1 MIRNLDTIIDGA
13 NAYFTAKNAIRDET
27 LARSRRLIRY
37 CANSI
42 RATHRHEYDQAGKL
56 LAEAREAAAL
66 MCSEARTY
74 PDVYFA
80 GYLQDAMKELA
91 EAAITLA
98 LVTEDRIPEPDELG
112 VEVAAYLNGLGEAIG
127 EMRRFALDSMRRDEI
142 SEAER
147 ILQMMEDVYSQLVAI
162 DYPDS
167 LTRGLRRT
175 TDMVRGVTE
184 RTRGD
189 LTLTV
194 RQERLSRELRAFQMR
209 LGADGASEDGA

>member
-1 MIRNLDTIIDGA
+1 MIANLETIIEQA
-13 NAYFTAKNAIRDET
+13 RESLTRKNEVRDIT
-27 LARSRRLIRY
+27 LRRSRSLIRF

-42 RATHRHEYDQAGKL
+42 RATHRHEYDTANEL
-56 LAEAREAAAL
+56 LAEAKAAAQV
-66 MCSEARTY
+66 MCGEAKVY

-98 LVTEDRIPEPDELG
+98 LVTQETIPTPEELHVEP
-112 VEVAAYLNGLGEAIG
+112 AAYLNGLGEAIG
-127 EMRRFALDSMRRDEI
+127 EMRRFALDSMRRDDTA
-142 SEAER
+142 EAER
-147 ILQMMEDVYSQLVAI
+147 LLHLMDDVYSQLVTI
-162 DYPDS
+162 DFPDS

-189 LTLTV
+189 LTTTV
-194 RQERLSRELRAFQMR
+194 RQERLRAELRAF
-209 LGADGASEDGA
+209 EDHLSTLKTQ

>member
-1 MIRNLDTIIDGA
+1 MISNLDSIIDQA
-13 NAYFTAKNAIRDET
+13 NAYFTSKNALRDET
-27 LARSRRLIRY
+27 LQRSRSLIRF

-42 RATHRHEYDQAGKL
+42 RATHRHEYEQAREL
-56 LAEAREAAAL
+56 LAEAREAADL
-66 MCSEARTY
+66 MCREARVY
-74 PDVYFA
+74 PDIYHA
-80 GYLQDAMKELA
+80 GYTQDAMKELA

-98 LVTEDRIPEPDELG
+98 LVTADRIPEPQELG

-127 EMRRFALDSMRRDEI
+127 EMRRFALDSLRRDEI
-142 SEAER
+142 AEAER
-147 ILQMMEDVYSQLVAI
+147 ILQMMDDVYSQLVAI

-194 RQERLSRELRAFQMR
+194 RQERLSKELRAFQAR
-209 LGADGASEDGA
+209 LGVDDPAQDGA

>member
-1 MIRNLDTIIDGA
+1 VISNLDSIIDQA
-13 NAYFTAKNAIRDET
+13 NAYFTSKNALRDET
-27 LARSRRLIRY
+27 LQRSRSLIRF

-42 RATHRHEYDQAGKL
+42 RATHRHEYEQAREL
-56 LAEAREAAAL
+56 LAEAREAADL
-66 MCSEARTY
+66 MCREARVY
-74 PDVYFA
+74 PDIYHA
-80 GYLQDAMKELA
+80 GYTQDAMKELA

-98 LVTEDRIPEPDELG
+98 LVTADRIPEPQELG

-127 EMRRFALDSMRRDEI
+127 EMRRFALDSLRRDEI
-142 SEAER
+142 AEAER
-147 ILQMMEDVYSQLVAI
+147 ILQMMDDVYSQLVAI

-194 RQERLSRELRAFQMR
+194 RQERLSKELRAFQAR
-209 LGADGASEDGA
+209 LGVDDPAQDGA

>member
-1 MIRNLDTIIDGA
+1 MISNLDSIIDQA
-13 NAYFTAKNAIRDET
+13 NAYFTSKNALRDET
-27 LARSRRLIRY
+27 LRRSRSLIRF

-42 RATHRHEYDQAGKL
+42 RATHRHEYHQAREL
-56 LAEAREAAAL
+56 LSEAREAADL
-66 MCSEARTY
+66 MCREARVY
-74 PDVYFA
+74 PDIYFA
-80 GYLQDAMKELA
+80 GYTQDAMKELA

-98 LVTEDRIPEPDELG
+98 LVTSDRIPEPQELG

-127 EMRRFALDSMRRDEI
+127 EMRRFALDSLRRDEI
-142 SEAER
+142 AEAER
-147 ILQMMEDVYSQLVAI
+147 ILQMMDDVYSQLVAI

-194 RQERLSRELRAFQMR
+194 RQERLSKELRAFQAR
-209 LGADGASEDGA
+209 LGVEDSAQDGA